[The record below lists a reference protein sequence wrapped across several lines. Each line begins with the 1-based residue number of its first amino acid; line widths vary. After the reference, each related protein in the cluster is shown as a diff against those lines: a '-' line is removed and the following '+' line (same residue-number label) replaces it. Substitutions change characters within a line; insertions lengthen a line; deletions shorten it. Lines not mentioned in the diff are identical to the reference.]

1 MAGSDNGQVAG
12 TTAEVREGVLWLAK
26 VVALFDIANERA
38 GLELCI
44 DREAYLKNP
53 RLGIYFWRMECESR
67 ALPRIEPEAYRE
79 ELRELLAS
87 VLVDYSWE
95 HVQRKLDDDELE
107 ILREEYGRY
116 KRTVEAGLRR

>member
-1 MAGSDNGQVAG
+1 MPG
-12 TTAEVREGVLWLAK
+12 RPWHF
-26 VVALFDIANERA
+26 ALRIYPHQISKNH
-38 GLELCI
+38 
-44 DREAYLKNP
+44 LKNP
-53 RLGIYFWRMECESR
+53 RLGIYFWRTECESR

-95 HVQRKLDDDELE
+95 YVQRNLDDDELE

-116 KRTVEAGLRR
+116 KRVVEAGLRR